1 MNKKLTVKRLI
12 IFLVISFL
20 PFLIIIPVAWAY
32 YGEPL
37 YASQKTEVQDFVS
50 ILGGLGMMIPTVAHL
65 LTRVIT
71 KEGFRNTYLGLNFK
85 GHAGW
90 YILSVVEK
98 LIEGAVTFLLTYAVF
113 MSDIPFSEAF
123 SSEGLA
129 RNIGLYLLQLAFAVI
144 IFIPAFGEE
153 WGWRGYMMPKLCE
166 LMPKPAAVI
175 VGGIIWGLWHAPL
188 TVAGH
193 NYGVDYPGYPFV
205 GIGLMCLS
213 CVCMNALLTLL
224 TEKTN
229 SIYPA
234 AFCHMVNND
243 FPPAIFLSLAGTE
256 AAITRYTSIQMVD
269 MIPVNMIPELIVGII
284 CFILL
289 IRKDKPKE
297 QAVENAA

>member
-12 IFLVISFL
+12 IFLTISFL
-20 PFLIIIPVAWAY
+20 PFLIIVPIAWGCF
-32 YGEPL
+32 GEPI
-37 YASQKTEVQDFVS
+37 YVSDKTEVINFVS
-50 ILGGLGMMIPTVAHL
+50 VLGGLGMMIPAAAHL
-65 LTRVIT
+65 LTRLIT

-98 LIEGAVTFLLTYAVF
+98 LIEGAVAFLLIYAVF
-113 MSDIPFSEAF
+113 LSDIPFPELFVSD
-123 SSEGLA
+123 GLT
-129 RNIGLYLLQLAFAVI
+129 RNIGLYLLQLSFSII

-153 WGWRGYMMPKLCE
+153 WGWQGYMMPKLFE

-205 GIGLMCLS
+205 GIGLMCIS
-213 CVCMNALLTLL
+213 CVGMNALLTLL
-224 TEKTN
+224 TEKTH

-234 AFCHMVNND
+234 SFCHMVNNH
-243 FPPAIFLSLAGTE
+243 FPPGIFLGLFGSE
-256 AAITRYTSIQMVD
+256 AAMMKYSEVTVMEQ
-269 MIPVNMIPELIVGII
+269 IPVMMIPELVVGIV

-289 IRKDKPKE
+289 IKKPKSE
-297 QAVENAA
+297 